1 MEKGKTNAIRLQYQ
15 KKLTIALLCGMLGC
29 VCFGAGD
36 WLMLFGETA
45 HEGELYWLTEGT
57 AQIPAWRN
65 ALAMALS
72 FPGIVLYGIA
82 LFAVQNFIKG
92 EKQRRRYH
100 YLTAFGLTPWLCLH
114 LLYIMILYVF
124 AWLRKSEYS
133 AAALPTAQ
141 AMYTQFQWLVPVSEV
156 LMLVPFVYW
165 IALTAM
171 GGSVFPRWS
180 ALIDPL
186 TVYLL
191 LSLGKVILPDNAFR
205 IGFVNGLMS
214 ESMLVWFAALL
225 YGVWKGAGAEHTRE

>member
-1 MEKGKTNAIRLQYQ
+1 MEKGKTNAIQLQYQ

-45 HEGELYWLTEGT
+45 HEGELYWLTEGA

-65 ALAMALS
+65 ALAMALA

-100 YLTAFGLTPWLCLH
+100 YITAFGLTPWLCLH

-133 AAALPTAQ
+133 AAALPAAQ
-141 AMYTQFQWLVPVSEV
+141 AMFTQFQWLVPVSEV
-156 LMLVPFVYW
+156 LMLVPFLYW
-165 IALTAM
+165 FYLVVT
-171 GGSVFPRWS
+171 GGSRFPRRTAAANPLVFYLVLS
-180 ALIDPL
+180 A
-186 TVYLL
+186 
-191 LSLGKVILPDNAFR
+191 GKMILPQGAFR
-205 IGFVNGLMS
+205 IGFINGLMS
-214 ESMLVWFAALL
+214 ESMLLWFGVLL
-225 YGVWKGAGAEHTRE
+225 WCSQRCGKGGGR